1 MLSDLDLVP
10 NFEEVRETP
19 PGYYIEEDMNEMDTI
34 LETVIQRMR
43 TLQEIDDF
51 RTPIDKIVAS
61 VLKER
66 TSRVKRSTKGQNEE
80 GQEVAEGRSNDD
92 LVSGSSL
99 LNTLSERSHLSNN
112 PQTVGSYLATIPGIL
127 KDQGVTFDSI
137 SKHLFDLEKS
147 MENVIESG
155 FSKIADQVKQAGDRI
170 GESGEKNSEILSDI
184 GNFLHQDI
192 DSIKQTIGE
201 NGETLHQGL
210 DSIVEKMD
218 YNANIEG
225 TLHDGFHSIAEKLVE
240 DKSKLDDTIHDG
252 LHEISEKIESVNS
265 YGLTGII
272 NSLDS
277 HGHPNLPVVHGNK
290 PIGHECKYHSF
301 NQRPFNTVVL
311 VFRWIWTP
319 LLSF

>member
-1 MLSDLDLVP
+1 MLSELDLVP
-10 NFEEVRETP
+10 NFEEVRETQ
-19 PGYYIEEDMNEMDTI
+19 PGYYIDEDMNEMDTI

-43 TLQEIDDF
+43 TLQEKDDF
-51 RTPIDKIVAS
+51 KTPIDKVVAT

-66 TSRVKRSTKGQNEE
+66 TSRVKRSTKGEDE
-80 GQEVAEGRSNDD
+80 EVAEGRSNDD

-99 LNTLSERSHLSNN
+99 LNTLSERSHLSSN

-155 FSKIADQVKQAGDRI
+155 FSKIADEVKQAGERI
-170 GESGEKNSEILSDI
+170 GESGEKNAEILSDI
-184 GNFLHQDI
+184 GDFLHQDI

-201 NGETLHQGL
+201 NGNTLHQGL

-218 YNANIEG
+218 YNANIEE
-225 TLHDGFHSIAEKLVE
+225 TLHDGFHSIADMLE
-240 DKSKLDDTIHDG
+240 DKSTDDTIHDG

-277 HGHPNLPVVHGNK
+277 HDHGH
-290 PIGHECKYHSF
+290 HSF
-301 NQRPFNTVVL
+301 PAGHGPDDGHDHVSL
-311 VFRWIWTP
+311 GHGHGCK
-319 LLSF
+319 